1 MAYFELSDGTPLY
14 YQEKGEGRPL
24 VLLHALMFPANYFWQ
39 KNFDELAR
47 NNRVI
52 AIDLRGQGL
61 SGKPNHGY
69 TLNQMAK
76 DVQEVLEGLNL
87 DGVALAGLAL
97 GGLTILE
104 YLKTFGTERLDR
116 LILID
121 FTPRLTSTPGWD
133 HPTFG
138 DFSEEAAAGF
148 AAGARADR
156 SILRDFLAGTF
167 GEMPDPETFAEM
179 YAQTCLMPTDAVAD
193 MIEDMARQDYR
204 EVAKSID
211 LPTLL
216 LYAGAKNVTLPTP
229 VGDWMHENIK
239 GSELVM
245 FDDSGHSL
253 FWEEPD
259 KFNKVVAEFASK

>member
-14 YQEKGEGRPL
+14 YRDEGEGRPL
-24 VLLHALMFPANYFWQ
+24 VLLHALMFASDYFWQ
-39 KNFDELAR
+39 KNFDVLAEK
-47 NNRVI
+47 NRVI
-52 AIDLRGQGL
+52 ALDLRGQGL

-69 TLNQMAK
+69 TLSQLAK
-76 DVQEVLEGLNL
+76 DLHEFLEAKDLT
-87 DGVALAGLAL
+87 GVALAGLAL

-104 YLKTFGTERLDR
+104 YLTSFGSDRLDR

-148 AAGARADR
+148 AAGTRADR

-167 GEMPDPETFAEM
+167 GEQPTAEIFAEM
-179 YAQTCLMPTDAVAD
+179 YAQTCLTPTDAVAD
-193 MIEDMARQDYR
+193 MVEDMARQDYR
-204 EVAKSID
+204 EVVKSID

-216 LYAGAKNVTLPTP
+216 LYAGAKNVTLPTAI
-229 VGDWMHENIK
+229 GAWMHENIK
-239 GSELVM
+239 GSDLVM

-259 KFNKVVAEFASK
+259 KFNQAVSDFASK

>member
-14 YQEKGEGRPL
+14 YQDQGEGRPL
-24 VLLHALMFPANYFWQ
+24 VLLHALMFASDYFWQ
-39 KNFDELAR
+39 KNIDALAR

-52 AIDLRGQGL
+52 APDMRGQGL

-69 TLNQMAK
+69 TISQLAK
-76 DVQEVLEGLNL
+76 DVHELLEGLKL

-97 GGLTILE
+97 GALTILE
-104 YLKTFGTERLDR
+104 YIESFGTDRLDR

-148 AAGARADR
+148 AAGTRADR

-179 YAQTCLMPTDAVAD
+179 HAQTFLTPTDAVAD
-193 MIEDMARQDYR
+193 MVEDMARQDYR
-204 EVAKSID
+204 EVVKSIG

-216 LYAGAKNVTLPTP
+216 LYAGAKNQTLPTA
-229 VGDWMHENIK
+229 VGEWMHEAIE
-239 GSELVM
+239 GSQLVM
-245 FDDSGHSL
+245 FEDSGHSL

-259 KFNKVVAEFASK
+259 KFNQAVSDFASS